1 MRNLS
6 QEILNECEKKLN
18 EANSPIYGFKEFQE
32 DELYYSEAMT
42 HALDLINGLKEY
54 FEGLVAAVDES
65 PINYQAIQD
74 ENAMRNIP
82 KLLDEVLA
90 NINKMSE

>member
-42 HALDLINGLKEY
+42 HAVDLINGLKEY
-54 FEGLVAAVDES
+54 FEGLIAAVDES
-65 PINYQAIQD
+65 PIYYQGVQD

-90 NINKMSE
+90 NIDKMSE

>member
-42 HALDLINGLKEY
+42 HAIDLVNGLKEY
-54 FEGLVAAVDES
+54 FEGLIAAVDES
-65 PINYQAIQD
+65 PIDYQAVQD

-82 KLLDEVLA
+82 KLLDEVIA

>member
-1 MRNLS
+1 MKNLS

-18 EANSPIYGFKEFQE
+18 EANSPIYGFREFQE

-65 PINYQAIQD
+65 PISFQAIRD
-74 ENAMRNIP
+74 KNAMENIP

-90 NINKMSE
+90 NMNKMSE

>member
-1 MRNLS
+1 MKNLS

-18 EANSPIYGFKEFQE
+18 EANSPIYGFREFQE

-54 FEGLVAAVDES
+54 FEGLIDAVDES
-65 PINYQAIQD
+65 PISFQAIQD

-82 KLLDEVLA
+82 KLLDEVIA

>member
-42 HALDLINGLKEY
+42 HAIDLVNGLKEY
-54 FEGLVAAVDES
+54 FEGLITAVDES
-65 PINYQAIQD
+65 PIDYQAVQD

-90 NINKMSE
+90 NIDKMSE

>member
-6 QEILNECEKKLN
+6 QEILNECERKLN
-18 EANSPIYGFKEFQE
+18 EANSPIYGFREFQE

-54 FEGLVAAVDES
+54 FEGLIAAVDES
-65 PINYQAIQD
+65 PISFQAIQD

>member
-42 HALDLINGLKEY
+42 HAIDLVNGLKEY
-54 FEGLVAAVDES
+54 FEGLIAAVDES
-65 PINYQAIQD
+65 PIDYQAVQD

-82 KLLDEVLA
+82 KLLDEVIA
-90 NINKMSE
+90 NIDKMSE